1 MVLCLSGQSHGIKQ
15 SILPKL
21 LKCLRTKCSENMFVA
36 ARFSSNLA
44 IYRLYFLQMKTVLV
58 ENLY

>member
-1 MVLCLSGQSHGIKQ
+1 
-15 SILPKL
+15 
-21 LKCLRTKCSENMFVA
+21 MFVA

-58 ENLY
+58 ESLYQIPADNSKEDKLQRGINRGLPRALEN